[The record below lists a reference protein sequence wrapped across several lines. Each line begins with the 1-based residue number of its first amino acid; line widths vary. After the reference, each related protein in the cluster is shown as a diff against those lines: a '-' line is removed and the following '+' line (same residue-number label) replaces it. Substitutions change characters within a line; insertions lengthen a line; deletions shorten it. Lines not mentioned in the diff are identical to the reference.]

1 MTSSSEAPQ
10 AAGGVEAL
18 PARWRAAAQDPNY
31 TPDAYMPDQYRA
43 AALNR
48 CATDLEAALASREPF
63 VLGSVP
69 GHELEHA
76 DPEQQG
82 DSSMPLVEAM
92 DYFDQ
97 FWNAH
102 TPAGDWTV
110 VGVDCDCGH
119 CHACGMRSVLSW
131 THALLSNP
139 ALAAHAERLAQKRAE
154 DSRC

>member
-1 MTSSSEAPQ
+1 MTSSAGAPQ

-18 PARWRAAAQDPNY
+18 PALWRAAAQDPNY
-31 TPDAYMPDQYRA
+31 TPSAYMPDQYRA
-43 AALNR
+43 AALNS
-48 CATDLEAALASREPF
+48 CAADLEAALASRENLARSAF
-63 VLGSVP
+63 P

-76 DPEQQG
+76 VAEQV

-102 TPAGDWTV
+102 TPGDDWTV
-110 VGVDCDCGH
+110 VGVDCECGN
-119 CHACGMRSVLSW
+119 CHACGMSSVLSW

-139 ALAAHAERLAQKRAE
+139 ALAAHAEKLAKKRAE
-154 DSRC
+154 DSQC